1 MCLSFFGILLLSLLY
16 KVLLIIMQL
25 CKFLSLFKIKPTT
38 ETHHQLRKTTCICP
52 YASNLLHLNSKFQKR
67 ITNDP
72 WFLGS
77 SPN

>member
-38 ETHHQLRKTTCICP
+38 LTTN
-52 YASNLLHLNSKFQKR
+52 SEKQHLSARMPQVYF
-67 ITNDP
+67 I
-72 WFLGS
+72 
-77 SPN
+77 